1 MKLARRPSIS
11 ADSGIRMILDGVS
24 IIRDSDGV
32 WCRVAPPSAHDF
44 KENWY
49 RASSSL
55 FIRWLDA
62 VGQVTPVE
70 SKEQ

>member
-1 MKLARRPSIS
+1 MARRPSIS
-11 ADSGIRMILDGVS
+11 ANSGVRMILDGVS
-24 IIRDSDGV
+24 IIRNSDGV
-32 WCRVAPPSAHDF
+32 WCRVAPPSTHDL

-49 RASSSL
+49 RASPSL
-55 FIRWLDA
+55 LIRWLDT